1 MSSILSTRLTRLE
14 RTIITG
20 NPLAALSDDEREA
33 RLHDLS
39 ARIEAEL
46 GMTLHQYSAELLR
59 ALDASETLPDEWTPA
74 EARHFARLIA
84 NTVH

>member
-14 RTIITG
+14 RTIITA
-20 NPLAALSDDEREA
+20 NPLAALSDDELEA

-46 GMTLHQYSAELLR
+46 GMTLRQYSAELLR
-59 ALDASETLPDEWTPA
+59 ALDAGEPLPEDWTPG
-74 EARHFARLIA
+74 EARHFARLIMS
-84 NTVH
+84 TTH